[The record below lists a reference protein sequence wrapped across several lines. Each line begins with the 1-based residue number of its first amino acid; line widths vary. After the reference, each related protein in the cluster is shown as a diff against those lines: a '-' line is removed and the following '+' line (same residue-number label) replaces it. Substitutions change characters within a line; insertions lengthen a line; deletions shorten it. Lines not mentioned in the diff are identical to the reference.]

1 MGRAY
6 LDDDDDEFEADK
18 WVYGSSWAPRSW
30 PDSTRETMAY
40 VHEPSRTATAR
51 TGAKETFDVTL
62 SVICITL
69 ISYQLNGGD
78 STQLYNPLFE
88 ADIRGSMQVVGGFF
102 ICYFICLIV
111 SGGLMVYGIKE
122 GIRGWLL
129 PWLILWFFLCLFQLV
144 FGLWLI
150 GGYYIY
156 LDAAFAAMCNWL
168 WMSYNLRMANA
179 VQVSNGRNLQ
189 PGIFFSPTQLSTV
202 DNGFAKD
209 GRHNNVQSLLSRRP
223 VRVTKLIAR
232 YNCLFRNTF
241 AMSVMREEKYVLP
254 VNTRVLITS
263 SPT

>member
-1 MGRAY
+1 M
-6 LDDDDDEFEADK
+6 LESCWSPFVWTNNVK
-18 WVYGSSWAPRSW
+18 
-30 PDSTRETMAY
+30 
-40 VHEPSRTATAR
+40 
-51 TGAKETFDVTL
+51 TGCKAIAFYTITL

-168 WMSYNLRMANA
+168 WMSYNIYCWLVA
-179 VQVSNGRNLQ
+179 VSMYKVFEKLQ
-189 PGIFFSPTQLSTV
+189 SP
-202 DNGFAKD
+202 NIE
-209 GRHNNVQSLLSRRP
+209 LLWP
-223 VRVTKLIAR
+223 
-232 YNCLFRNTF
+232 
-241 AMSVMREEKYVLP
+241 
-254 VNTRVLITS
+254 
-263 SPT
+263 